1 MADAIISASGMRL
14 LKLLVGNPPQSI
26 SEMMD
31 ALEVTRT
38 AVTEQLNEL
47 VRAGFVEREPE
58 HLSARGRPQYLYKA
72 TNTASLILHA
82 QKHCQVVPSI
92 WRVLEDIGGGELV
105 SEVRTKVAKIL
116 AEQFLPK
123 ITAKRPQER
132 FRQLSK
138 LLNAEGDLTE
148 VSTSGGRMKL
158 HKRSC
163 AFLRL
168 VDEEQTIC
176 CLDQEMMSF
185 IVGKTVRRIDS
196 RHAGACR
203 CTFEIADEKSSQ
215 KKS

>member
-26 SEMMD
+26 TEMMD
-31 ALEVTRT
+31 SMEVTRT

-72 TNTASLILHA
+72 TNIASLILHA
-82 QKHCQVVPSI
+82 QRHCQVVPTI
-92 WRVLEDIGGGELV
+92 WRVLEDIGGAELV
-105 SEVRTKVAKIL
+105 SKVRTKVAKAL
-116 AEQFLPK
+116 ADQYLPK
-123 ITAKRPQER
+123 ITAKKPEER
-132 FRQLSK
+132 FRQFSK

-176 CLDQEMMSF
+176 CLDQELMTF
-185 IVGKTVRRIDS
+185 IVGKSVCRVDS
-196 RHAGACR
+196 RHEGACR
-203 CTFEIADEKSSQ
+203 CTFEIADEKNS
-215 KKS
+215 KK